1 MKEVFKQA
9 FSHFKPLLEILEWTL
24 KLYCLTLVIPF
35 TLTIVGSM
43 IFILGIAKVT
53 YLDFLNFVWIKYY
66 FTGKVP
72 ELNIPMWRVQLVIL
86 FICFLINVDSV
97 INRKYD
103 KIRN

>member
-24 KLYCLTLVIPF
+24 KLYSLTLVIPLTF
-35 TLTIVGSM
+35 TLAGIA
-43 IFILGIAKVT
+43 FWILGILAI
-53 YLDFLNFVWIKYY
+53 DFTKMLRWSWIDYY

-86 FICFLINVDSV
+86 FICFLINVDGV
-97 INRKYD
+97 LGRKYNR
-103 KIRN
+103 I